1 MSLHRIALLG
11 IVMQMAFHGTANA
24 ADQFNWRYYA
34 VIPSTHDFA
43 KNVIAS
49 FARIGERS
57 DGRLKIRYVYYGETP
72 YKATDALTVLK
83 NRQVEMTEW
92 LPSYS
97 AGTYPI
103 LAGPELPFL
112 LPEKSDAKTGQAS
125 IDRAWATPTMESELQ
140 RIVGDNGGQ
149 ILSRYY
155 FEPMNFWLSTPASTL
170 AELKDKRIRVFSP
183 ELSELVTAIGASPVS
198 LAQPEVYTALQRNTL
213 SGVITGVGNIRGAK
227 WNEVLRSGYIANLMF
242 TSTSILAGNDAV
254 AKLPADLKT
263 ILVEEMKALSEKQ
276 RALMPESDQ
285 AKKSEL
291 RTASGFSVA
300 EASPEDYAAL
310 REIASA
316 RVWPGWKSRAG
327 ERAGPVLD
335 EIAKALKAN

>member
-1 MSLHRIALLG
+1 
-11 IVMQMAFHGTANA
+11 MQLAFLGTASA
-24 ADQFNWRYYA
+24 ADQFSWRYYA

-43 KNVIAS
+43 KNVIDS

-57 DGRLKIRYVYYGETP
+57 GGRLKIRYVYYGETP

-83 NRQVEMTEW
+83 NRQVELTEW

-97 AGTYPI
+97 AGTHPI
-103 LAGPELPFL
+103 LAAPELPFL
-112 LPEKSDAKTGQAS
+112 LPEKSDPKTGQAR
-125 IDRAWATPTMESELQ
+125 IDRAWATPTIQGELQ
-140 RIVGDNGGQ
+140 RIVGDSGGQ

-155 FEPMNFWLSTPASTL
+155 FEPMNFWFSTPTSSV

-183 ELSELVTAIGASPVS
+183 ELGELVAAVGASPVS

-242 TSTSILAGNDAV
+242 TSTSILASNDAV
-254 AKLPADLKT
+254 AKLPDDLKT
-263 ILVEEMKALSEKQ
+263 ILTEEMKALTEKQ

-285 AKKSEL
+285 AKKTEL
-291 RTASGFSVA
+291 RTASGFSLTD
-300 EASPEDYAAL
+300 ASPEDYAAL
-310 REIASA
+310 REIAST
-316 RVWPGWKSRAG
+316 RVWTGWKSRAG

-335 EIAKALKAN
+335 EIVQALRSN